1 MGVQADGAA
10 RVARLDLGATTVV
23 TTPPSTVDRDTA
35 VVSLAAGPVE
45 YRLGRAGVGTVLVFH
60 GGHVRAGLA
69 LGEDVFTAAGYGV
82 LAPSR
87 PGYGRTPVR
96 TGGSPAGFAD
106 ATRELCEHLG
116 IGQIAAVVG
125 TSGGS
130 HTAITMAARHP
141 DLVTRLILQSAV
153 SFLPWPG
160 RTTRLGAHLV
170 FGPATESLTW
180 RAIHALMR
188 RAPDRG
194 LRLMLGPLSTGP
206 AGTVLAGL
214 SQTDRATLV
223 ALFSRM
229 RSGHGF
235 VNDLRPTPDV
245 TAEVGQ
251 PTLVIASRQDRA
263 VPFAHARS
271 LASAI
276 RHAELVTSQ
285 AGSHFI
291 WFSGDYPQVADRI
304 RGFLSTE
311 PAERPQAP
319 TPAD

>member
-1 MGVQADGAA
+1 
-10 RVARLDLGATTVV
+10 V
-23 TTPPSTVDRDTA
+23 TTPPSTVDRDTTVA
-35 VVSLAAGPVE
+35 SLPAGPVD
-45 YRLGRAGVGTVLVFH
+45 YRLDRAGAGTVLVFH
-60 GGHVRAGLA
+60 GGHMRAGLA
-69 LGEDVFTAAGYGV
+69 LGEEVFSAAGYGV

-116 IGQIAAVVG
+116 IDQIAAVVG
-125 TSGGS
+125 ISGGS

-141 DLVTRLILQSAV
+141 DLVARLILQSAV

-160 RTTRLGAHLV
+160 RPTRLGAHLV
-170 FGPATESLTW
+170 FGPAFEAVAW
-180 RAIHALMR
+180 RAVHALMR

-206 AGTVLAGL
+206 AGTVVAGL
-214 SQTDRATLV
+214 SETSRATLV

-245 TAEVGQ
+245 TADIRQ
-251 PTLVIASRQDRA
+251 PTLVIASRQDAA
-263 VPFAHARS
+263 VPYAHARS
-271 LASAI
+271 LAAAI
-276 RHAELVTSQ
+276 QHSELVTSQ

-304 RGFLSTE
+304 RGFLSAE
-311 PAERPQAP
+311 PAEPPPAP
-319 TPAD
+319 RAAG